1 VEVVSPLYKYERGTP
16 KWVERRNVAILT
28 CKALVVEFRYGVVIQ
43 GVRVFMENWF
53 VLYLL
58 FM

>member
-1 VEVVSPLYKYERGTP
+1 MSRE
-16 KWVERRNVAILT
+16 ERRENQRRERRDVAILT